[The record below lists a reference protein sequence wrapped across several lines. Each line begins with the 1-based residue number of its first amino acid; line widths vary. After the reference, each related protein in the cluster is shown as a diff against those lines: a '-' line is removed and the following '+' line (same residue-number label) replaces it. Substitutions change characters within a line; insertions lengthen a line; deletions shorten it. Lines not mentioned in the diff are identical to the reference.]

1 MILCFCFPYLWYA
14 QRNSLIFWK
23 MHLFPFIHCNSRF
36 LKNYILNRLIVDLGA
51 KTSLTELNSI
61 SSVNVNCTQCS
72 WSELQGLPG
81 SCCYNK
87 VGYLEASFKVEFMGI
102 NDHAHKLNSRVLTAV
117 KNEIPYLYTSLGL
130 EVFLQPQLLQSNAI
144 QIRHASLR
152 HLSIGFIYLPTEA
165 TFISYTVYGTT
176 IRGVVLC
183 PVGSHGSSVVSL
195 FQCKTQYR
203 GKKYRNT

>member
-1 MILCFCFPYLWYA
+1 MICSKKQFD
-14 QRNSLIFWK
+14 I
-23 MHLFPFIHCNSRF
+23 
-36 LKNYILNRLIVDLGA
+36 LKNAFVPFHSLQFSLSKKLHSKSTNCRFRC
-51 KTSLTELNSI
+51 KETSLTELNII
-61 SSVNVNCTQCS
+61 SSVNVNCTHWVQLKWAS
-72 WSELQGLPG
+72 RSLG